1 MKALWVMASL
11 LLSGSMMRA
20 DIIPALSGSPTLIT
34 SGAFAGDY
42 AWTYSVSLAGD
53 QELVPAT
60 GLAAGATQPWPNF
73 FTIFDFGSPTA
84 AALAL
89 PADWAGS
96 AAVADATHAFLQN
109 APNQADISD
118 IQISYTGS
126 TTITGPQTICCF
138 TLVSTTNQEAIGW
151 YEGQGTKLDP
161 GSLADA
167 TEQGNVGR
175 IVVPYS
181 SSGNL
186 QQIPEP
192 ATFVLLGSSL
202 LGVGFLRRRKT

>member
-1 MKALWVMASL
+1 MKAFWVMASV

-20 DIIPALSGSPTLIT
+20 DLIPALAGSPALIT
-34 SGAFAGDY
+34 TGAFAGDY

-53 QELVPAT
+53 QQVVPAA

-73 FTIFDFGSPTA
+73 FTIFDFGSPSATA
-84 AALAL
+84 IST
-89 PADWAGS
+89 PTGWTGS
-96 AAVADATHAFLQN
+96 AAVPDATHALLQN
-109 APNQADISD
+109 APNQASISD

-126 TTITGPQTICCF
+126 STITGPQTICCF
-138 TLVSTTNQEAIGW
+138 TFIATTNQVALGW
-151 YEGQGTKLDP
+151 YEGQGTKFDP
-161 GSLADA
+161 SSIADA

-175 IVVPYS
+175 IALPYS

-202 LGVGFLRRRKT
+202 LGLGFLRRKA

>member
-1 MKALWVMASL
+1 MKAFWVMASV

-20 DIIPALSGSPTLIT
+20 DLIPALSGSPTLIT
-34 SGAFAGDY
+34 TGAFAGDY

-53 QELVPAT
+53 QEVVPAA

-84 AALAL
+84 AAIL

-109 APNQADISD
+109 APNQASVSD

-126 TTITGPQTICCF
+126 TTIIGPQTICCF
-138 TLVSTTNQEAIGW
+138 SFVASTNQVALGW
-151 YEGQGTKLDP
+151 YEGQGTKFDP
-161 GSLADA
+161 NSLANG

-175 IVVPYS
+175 IAVPYS

-202 LGVGFLRRRKT
+202 LGLRFLRRRNA

>member
-11 LLSGSMMRA
+11 LLSGSLMQA
-20 DIIPALSGSPTLIT
+20 DIIPALSGTPTLIT
-34 SGAFAGDY
+34 TGAFAGDY
-42 AWTYSVSLAGD
+42 AWTYSIGLAGD
-53 QELVPAT
+53 QELVPAA
-60 GLAAGATQPWPNF
+60 GLAAGAAQPWPNF
-73 FTIFDFGSPTA
+73 FTILDFGSPSAT
-84 AALAL
+84 ALAL
-89 PADWAGS
+89 PSGWAGS
-96 AAVADATHAFLQN
+96 AAVLNAPHAFLQN

-126 TTITGPQTICCF
+126 TTVTGPQTICCF
-138 TLVSTTNQEAIGW
+138 TFVSSTNQEALGW

-161 GSLADA
+161 ASLADG

-202 LGVGFLRRRKT
+202 LGLSLLRRRKA

>member
-1 MKALWVMASL
+1 MKTVWVLASL
-11 LLSGSMMRA
+11 LLSGSMIRA
-20 DIIPALSGSPTLIT
+20 DIIPALAGSPTLIT
-34 SGAFAGDY
+34 SGAFSGDY
-42 AWTYSVSLAGD
+42 AWTYSITLAGD
-53 QELVPAT
+53 QELVPAA

-84 AALAL
+84 SPLSM

-96 AAVADATHAFLQN
+96 AADPDATHAFLQN
-109 APNQADISD
+109 APNQANISD

-138 TLVSTTNQEAIGW
+138 TFIATTNQVALGW

-161 GSLADA
+161 NSLADA
-167 TEQGNVGR
+167 TQQGNVGH
-175 IVVPYS
+175 IAVPYS
-181 SSGNL
+181 ASGNL

-202 LGVGFLRRRKT
+202 LGLGFLRRRRA

>member
-1 MKALWVMASL
+1 MKAAWVVASL

-20 DIIPALSGSPTLIT
+20 DLIPTLAGSPVLIT
-34 SGAFAGDY
+34 SGAFAGNF
-42 AWTYSVSLAGD
+42 AWTYSVSVGGG
-53 QELVPAT
+53 QELVPAA
-60 GLAAGATQPWPNF
+60 GLAPGATQPWPNF
-73 FTIFDFGSPTA
+73 FNIFDFGSPSA
-84 AALAL
+84 AALSL
-89 PADWAGS
+89 PANWAGS
-96 AAVADATHAFLQN
+96 AANPDATHAFLLN

-126 TTITGPQTICCF
+126 TAIIGPQTICCF
-138 TLVSTTNQEAIGW
+138 TFVATTNQQAIGW
-151 YEGQGTKLDP
+151 YEGQGTKVDP
-161 GSLADA
+161 GSLADG

-175 IVVPYS
+175 IVVPFS

-186 QQIPEP
+186 QQVPEP